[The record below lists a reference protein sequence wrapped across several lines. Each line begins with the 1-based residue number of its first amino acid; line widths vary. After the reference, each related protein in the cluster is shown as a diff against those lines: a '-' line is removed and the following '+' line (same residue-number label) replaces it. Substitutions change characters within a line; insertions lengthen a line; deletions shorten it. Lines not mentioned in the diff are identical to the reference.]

1 MTGPGPD
8 DEFLANLRAS
18 IEEDLDDVPE
28 ELTAF
33 ARDVGD
39 WAMVDDALA
48 ALVEVEE
55 AVVRAPAG
63 DQRSLS
69 FSAPPYS
76 VMVTLDPEG
85 LVGEVSPPPYPELV
99 LQAGGSEA
107 TIAIEIDQRGRFR
120 VPGAEVPFRLR
131 LRRGAQRF
139 TTPWV
144 TH

>member
-1 MTGPGPD
+1 MTGPDSD
-8 DEFLANLRAS
+8 DELLVNLRAA
-18 IEEDLDDVPE
+18 IEADLDDVPV

-33 ARDVGD
+33 ARDIGE
-39 WAMVDDALA
+39 WAVVEDTLA
-48 ALVEVEE
+48 KLVEVEE
-55 AVVRAPAG
+55 ALVRAPEG

-69 FSAPPYS
+69 FSAPPYA
-76 VMVTLDPEG
+76 VMVTLDAEG
-85 LVGEVSPPPYPELV
+85 LVGEVSPAPYPELV
-99 LQAGGSEA
+99 LQTGGSGA

>member
-1 MTGPGPD
+1 MTGPSPE
-8 DEFLANLRAS
+8 DELQMNLRAA
-18 IEEDLDDVPE
+18 IEEDLDEVPP
-28 ELTAF
+28 ELTAL

-48 ALVEVEE
+48 ELTELVDTG
-55 AVVRAPAG
+55 VRAPAG
-63 DQRSLS
+63 DQRSLR

-85 LVGEVSPPPYPELV
+85 LVGEVAPAPYPELA
-99 LQAGGSEA
+99 LQQGGSEA
-107 TIAIEIDQRGRFR
+107 TIAIEIDPRGRFR